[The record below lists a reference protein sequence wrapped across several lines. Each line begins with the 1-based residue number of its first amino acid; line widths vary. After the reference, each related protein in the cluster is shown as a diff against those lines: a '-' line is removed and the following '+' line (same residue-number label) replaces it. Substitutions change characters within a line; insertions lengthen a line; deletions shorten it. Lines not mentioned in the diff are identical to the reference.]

1 MNIDYSNKTALVTG
15 SSKGIGYSCAE
26 VLARCGATVYLNSR
40 NEKEGLQALARL
52 EAAGLQARYLQGDIA
67 SASDIRRM
75 RDTIAAESGSLDL
88 LVNNAGVNLFK
99 GLEETTM
106 EEFDKIIAV
115 DQRGLFAISQAML
128 PLLKK
133 ATDSSI
139 IHIASVHATQTIA
152 GITAY
157 AGAKG
162 AVVAMTRSMA
172 QELGAYGIRVNT
184 ISPGFTETPMLD
196 DWLASTPD
204 PKATMA
210 RVNALHP
217 LNRIASGEDIG
228 NVVVFLAS
236 PLARAI
242 TGTNLV
248 VDCGLTTRLMH

>member
-1 MNIDYSNKTALVTG
+1 
-15 SSKGIGYSCAE
+15 
-26 VLARCGATVYLNSR
+26 
-40 NEKEGLQALARL
+40 
-52 EAAGLQARYLQGDIA
+52 
-67 SASDIRRM
+67 
-75 RDTIAAESGSLDL
+75 
-88 LVNNAGVNLFK
+88 
-99 GLEETTM
+99 M

-133 ATDSSI
+133 AADSSI

-184 ISPGFTETPMLD
+184 VSPGFTETPMLD
-196 DWLASTPD
+196 DWLASTPN
-204 PKATMA
+204 PEATMA

-228 NVVVFLAS
+228 NVVAFLAS

>member
-1 MNIDYSNKTALVTG
+1 MNIDYKNKVALVTG
-15 SSKGIGYSCAE
+15 SSKGIGFACAK
-26 VLARCGATVYLNSR
+26 VLAQAGACVYLNSR
-40 NEKEGLQALARL
+40 NEAEGRHALDVLRAERLDVRYLRGDVALA
-52 EAAGLQARYLQGDIA
+52 EDIA
-67 SASDIRRM
+67 EM
-75 RDTIAAESGSLDL
+75 REAISRDFGRLDL

-99 GLEETTM
+99 GLADTTM

-115 DQRGLFAISQAML
+115 DQRGLFAMSQAML

-133 ATDSSI
+133 AGDSSI

-162 AVVAMTRSMA
+162 AVVAMTRCMA
-172 QELGAYGIRVNT
+172 QELGAFGIRVNT
-184 ISPGFTETPMLD
+184 ISPGFTESPMLD

-204 PKATMA
+204 AQATMD
-210 RVNALHP
+210 RVNGLHP
-217 LNRIASGEDIG
+217 LNRISSGEDIG
-228 NVVVFLAS
+228 NVVAFLAC

>member
-1 MNIDYSNKTALVTG
+1 
-15 SSKGIGYSCAE
+15 
-26 VLARCGATVYLNSR
+26 
-40 NEKEGLQALARL
+40 
-52 EAAGLQARYLQGDIA
+52 
-67 SASDIRRM
+67 
-75 RDTIAAESGSLDL
+75 
-88 LVNNAGVNLFK
+88 
-99 GLEETTM
+99 
-106 EEFDKIIAV
+106 
-115 DQRGLFAISQAML
+115 ML

-139 IHIASVHATQTIA
+139 IHIASVHATQTIP

-204 PKATMA
+204 PEATMA

-217 LNRIASGEDIG
+217 INRIASGEDIG
-228 NVVVFLAS
+228 NVVAFLAS

>member
-1 MNIDYSNKTALVTG
+1 MNIDYSLKTALVTG

-40 NEKEGLQALARL
+40 TEKEGLQALAKL
-52 EAAGLQARYLQGDIA
+52 EAAGLKVRYLQGDIA
-67 SASDIRRM
+67 SAADIQRM
-75 RDTIAAESGSLDL
+75 RDTIASESGSLDL

-99 GLEETTM
+99 GLEDTTM

-133 ATDSSI
+133 ATGSSI

-184 ISPGFTETPMLD
+184 VSPGFTETPMLD
-196 DWLASTPD
+196 DWLASTPN
-204 PKATMA
+204 PEATMT

-228 NVVVFLAS
+228 NVVAFLAS